1 MSTSQKAIH
10 SMDSLH
16 NALRTLEQRQSSEG
30 QALREHFRLTY
41 ETMRPANLIKS
52 ALTEVTQSQDLK
64 DHLVSTGVGL
74 VAGHASKA
82 VFESVS
88 DSPMKGLVGTAIQF
102 GITNAVAR
110 HPEVV
115 LAASRGVLRMLRS
128 AWRSRNEVSESTSE
142 TEEHPHPTSAPA
154 TGE

>member
-16 NALRTLEQRQSSEG
+16 SALRTLEQRQSSEG

-128 AWRSRNEVSESTSE
+128 AWRSRNEAPESSSDTQ
-142 TEEHPHPTSAPA
+142 EHPHTDPTPA
-154 TGE
+154 SGE

>member
-1 MSTSQKAIH
+1 MSTSPTAIH
-10 SMDSLH
+10 SMESLQST
-16 NALRTLEQRQSSEG
+16 LRTLEQRQSSEG
-30 QALREHFRLTY
+30 QALRDHFRLTY

-88 DSPMKGLVGTAIQF
+88 DSPIKGLVGTAIQF

-110 HPEVV
+110 HPDVV
-115 LAASRGVLRMLRS
+115 IAASRGVLRMLRS

>member
-30 QALREHFRLTY
+30 EALREHFRLTY

-128 AWRSRNEVSESTSE
+128 AWRSRNEASEKSSDAQ
-142 TEEHPHPTSAPA
+142 EHPHNDPNPA
-154 TGE
+154 SGE

>member
-10 SMDSLH
+10 SMDSLQS
-16 NALRTLEQRQSSEG
+16 ALRTLEQRQSSEG
-30 QALREHFRLTY
+30 QALRDHFRITY
-41 ETMRPANLIKS
+41 ETMRPVNLIKS
-52 ALTEVTQSQDLK
+52 ALAEVTQSQDLK

-82 VFESVS
+82 VYESVS

-115 LAASRGVLRMLRS
+115 LAASRGVLRMLRN
-128 AWRSRNEVSESTSE
+128 AWRSRNETSESPSDKQ
-142 TEEHPHPTSAPA
+142 EHPDTDPTPA
-154 TGE
+154 SGE